1 MKFSAFEVNN
11 IDHLLRD
18 AAEGEL
24 RLMIAAQVFEPVEH
38 ESVVQAVV
46 DRIETMIVD
55 GVLKGGAR
63 LPSEREMSDAF
74 RVSRPKLREALQI
87 LESRNLLTIRHG
99 DGTYIA
105 ELTGRAMSPA
115 MLALYARHGE
125 AFHDYLEYRRE
136 QEAFATRLAAQ
147 RATTADRERLE
158 AVREDLEAAWKADDR
173 EAEWEADAR
182 LHSAVVDASH
192 NTTLIHMMASVFDL
206 TRRGIFYNRDLLR
219 SIDGTGRKLLDQHL
233 EIIDAIQAGDP
244 QRGERAAR
252 AHLDFVEQSIHLG
265 RELQRREQRARMRL
279 NSEG

>member
-1 MKFSAFEVNN
+1 MSQDKPGPSPLTVTVTERARA
-11 IDHLLRD
+11 LL
-18 AAEGEL
+18 
-24 RLMIAAQVFEPVEH
+24 
-38 ESVVQAVV
+38 
-46 DRIETMIVD
+46 
-55 GVLKGGAR
+55 AR
-63 LPSEREMSDAF
+63 LDQVRYGSAASSEAAAHLKDSAR
-74 RVSRPKLREALQI
+74 RLREALQV
-87 LESRNLLTIRHG
+87 LESRNLVTVRHG

-147 RATTADRERLE
+147 RATAADKERLAAIRDE
-158 AVREDLEAAWKADDR
+158 LRAAWDAQDR
-173 EAEWEADAR
+173 EAEQEADFR

-233 EIIDAIQAGDP
+233 EIIAAIEAGDAALADK
-244 QRGERAAR
+244 AAR
-252 AHLDFVEQSIHLG
+252 DHLDFVEQSIRLG
-265 RELQRREQRARMRL
+265 RELQRRERRARMRL
-279 NSEG
+279 NSAE